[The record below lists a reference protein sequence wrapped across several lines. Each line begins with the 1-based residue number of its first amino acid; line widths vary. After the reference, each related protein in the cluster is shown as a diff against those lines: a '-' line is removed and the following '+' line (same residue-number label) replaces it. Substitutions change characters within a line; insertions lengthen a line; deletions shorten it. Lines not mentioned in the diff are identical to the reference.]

1 MAHWISAGAS
11 ATGSSH
17 FATLTPCQDASVLKT
32 SKDGEWVVMVVSDGA
47 GSASK
52 AEEGSRLVADFFS
65 DELFKLINELNR
77 RPPGHWINDF
87 VIEKVIQ
94 TRAALRDLAK
104 SDDIRDYHCTLV
116 ACLAGPSGGFSIHI
130 GDGLIVG
137 GYKSSTNSN
146 TPLSLFVSEPE
157 NGEYANE
164 TYFITEGD
172 WIKHL
177 RISPM
182 PRMDWIFCCSDGGGA
197 LALTNDT
204 ELKIGFLEPVI
215 SDVFAL
221 NDEESRDK
229 KLAEYLS
236 DPLSEKVTNDDKSI
250 ILSIRSGLKPNLSD
264 YVTRGTLRDPAPT
277 LPADS
282 IISPTTPTPTPTPTP
297 TLDPKT
303 AKTKGSKKKKFKYL
317 LTFILAIALIILAA
331 LALSNIPSLIKIRPS
346 EPTQKLDK
354 PRNQPQFQD
363 LEKPMKNDKPAIE
376 NAPEPSSVNPPPLK
390 NYKT

>member
-17 FATLTPCQDASVLKT
+17 FSTRTPCQDASVLKT

-65 DELFKLINELNR
+65 DELFKLINELTK

-104 SDDIRDYHCTLV
+104 SDDISDYHCTLV

-130 GDGLIVG
+130 GDGLVVG

-146 TPLSLFVSEPE
+146 TPLSLFISEPE

-215 SDVFAL
+215 RDVFAL
-221 NDEESRDK
+221 NDEESRNK
-229 KLAEYLS
+229 KLTDYLS

-250 ILSIRSGLKPNLSD
+250 ILSIRSGFKPNLSD
-264 YVTRGTLRDPAPT
+264 YVTRGTPKDQAPISQADP
-277 LPADS
+277 
-282 IISPTTPTPTPTPTP
+282 IISPTKAAPN
-297 TLDPKT
+297 LDSTTVRK
-303 AKTKGSKKKKFKYL
+303 KGSKKKKFKYL
-317 LTFILAIALIILAA
+317 LAFTIAIALIILGA
-331 LALSNIPSLIKIRPS
+331 LAFKFFPSDFGFMLSEPIHNPNIPVELPKSQDQ
-346 EPTQKLDK
+346 E
-354 PRNQPQFQD
+354 D
-363 LEKPMKNDKPAIE
+363 LEKKEKPAIE
-376 NAPEPSSVNPPPLK
+376 NAPEPSPVNPSPLK
-390 NYKT
+390 NIKPKNIAL

>member
-1 MAHWISAGAS
+1 MAHWITAGAS

-17 FATLTPCQDASVLKT
+17 FSTRTPCQDASVLKT

-65 DELFKLINELNR
+65 DELFKLITELTK

-104 SDDIRDYHCTLV
+104 SDDISDYHCTLV

-130 GDGLIVG
+130 GDGLVVG

-146 TPLSLFVSEPE
+146 TPLSLFISEPE

-204 ELKIGFLEPVI
+204 ELKVGFLEPVI
-215 SDVFAL
+215 RDVFAL

-250 ILSIRSGLKPNLSD
+250 ILSIRSGFKPNLSE
-264 YVTRGTLRDPAPT
+264 YATRGTLRDPAPT
-277 LPADS
+277 LPADP
-282 IISPTTPTPTPTPTP
+282 IISPTTPAP

-303 AKTKGSKKKKFKYL
+303 TKTKGSKQKKLKYL
-317 LTFILAIALIILAA
+317 LTFIIAIALIILGAWA
-331 LALSNIPSLIKIRPS
+331 LNNIPSVVKIRPS

-354 PRNQPQFQD
+354 PGNQPQFQD
-363 LEKPMKNDKPAIE
+363 LEKPIKNDKPAIE
-376 NAPEPSSVNPPPLK
+376 NAPEPSLVNPSSLR